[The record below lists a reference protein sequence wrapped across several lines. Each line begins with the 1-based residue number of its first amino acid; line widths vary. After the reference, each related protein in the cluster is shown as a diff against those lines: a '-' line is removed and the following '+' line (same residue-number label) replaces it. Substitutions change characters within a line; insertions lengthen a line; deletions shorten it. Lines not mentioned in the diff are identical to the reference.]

1 MDDKGIY
8 TDFKEQMT
16 YGEYLNLD
24 KLLSSQSRL
33 SGHHDEMLFIVIH
46 QVSEL
51 WMKLILHELN
61 TAIELIEK
69 MNCRKPLKCL
79 RVCHEFKHK

>member
-24 KLLSSQSRL
+24 KVLSSQTRL

-51 WMKLILHELN
+51 MDETHF
-61 TAIELIEK
+61 T
-69 MNCRKPLKCL
+69 RTQFS
-79 RVCHEFKHK
+79 H

>member
-24 KLLSSQSRL
+24 KVLSSQTRLVRPSR
-33 SGHHDEMLFIVIH
+33 
-46 QVSEL
+46 
-51 WMKLILHELN
+51 
-61 TAIELIEK
+61 
-69 MNCRKPLKCL
+69 
-79 RVCHEFKHK
+79 